1 MVVVRSLELGVVV
14 FVDRREPHVR
24 AGIAQEG
31 SPRMGEGRRTADW
44 LFKCQNCVRLLTYRR
59 WR

>member
-24 AGIAQEG
+24 VGIAQEG
-31 SPRMGEGRRTADW
+31 SPCMGEGRRTADW
-44 LFKCQNCVRLLTYRR
+44 LV
-59 WR
+59 